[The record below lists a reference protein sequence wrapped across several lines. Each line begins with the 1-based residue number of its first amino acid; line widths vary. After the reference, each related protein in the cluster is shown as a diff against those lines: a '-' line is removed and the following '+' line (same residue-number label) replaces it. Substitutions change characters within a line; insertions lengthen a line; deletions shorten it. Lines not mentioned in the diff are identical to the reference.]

1 MTIEMLQCPFECHT
15 LLPDVL
21 PLVGNA
27 WLEGKLIFL
36 KYNACKTYPTNPSSG
51 WSSSQ
56 TSHQSKLLAPVHVGS
71 ACISEGVV

>member
-15 LLPDVL
+15 LLPDDL
-21 PLVGNA
+21 PLAGNA

-36 KYNACKTYPTNPSSG
+36 KYNACKTYPTSPSSR

-56 TSHQSKLLAPVHVGS
+56 PSAPVHVGS
-71 ACISEGVV
+71 ACISKRVV